1 MNKFLTSVADA
12 YFYNGSGVLL
22 FHGKALLDDSV
33 TTTTGKTEI
42 RGGKGN
48 QLLTVYY
55 HTSAMAFKITDTQ
68 WNLNMLASTVGY
80 NSGVP
85 SQSTSVYTEET
96 VAVTSGTGA
105 AVTGTPLTVQGGIYG
120 WVELPPINPTTG
132 ATITTTN
139 EMITFAGNKTFTLGI
154 NTTYTGNVCVR
165 YYAANAAATYVQIP
179 ANIVPQV
186 GRLVLDAQLV
196 TGSASSTS
204 VIGKAEFLIPSCQLS
219 GAFAIN
225 MTSAGVS
232 TTPIDAIALAD
243 TTLNTGACTDQ
254 PIYCQVTEVLTS
266 ANWYDNVFALGISGG
281 DFTLTNVQATQ
292 QLSVY
297 ALASGSAPFVAP
309 ISGLVFASDTIGKAT
324 IGITGTGAG
333 LVTYAATG
341 TSLLHVYIAAKPTI
355 EDSATV
361 TCTHV

>member
-22 FHGKALLDDSV
+22 FSGKALLDDSV

-48 QLLTVYY
+48 QLQTVYY

-68 WNLNMLASTVGY
+68 WNLNMLAATVGQG
-80 NSGVP
+80 SP
-85 SQSTSVYTEET
+85 SQSTSLYTEET
-96 VAVTSGTGA
+96 VVVTSGTGA
-105 AVTGTPLTVQGGIYG
+105 AVTGTPLTVQGAVYG
-120 WVELPPINPTTG
+120 WVQLPDKDSSGTTI
-132 ATITTTN
+132 ATTN
-139 EMITFAGNKTFTLGI
+139 ERITFTGSKTFTLAV

-165 YYAANAAATYVQIP
+165 YYAANSAATYVNVP
-179 ANIVPQV
+179 ANIVPAV

-204 VIGKAEFLIPSCQLS
+204 VIGKAQFIVPSCQLS

-232 TTPIDAIALAD
+232 TTPIDAMALAD
-243 TTLNTGACTDQ
+243 TSLNTGACTDV
-254 PIYCQVTEVLTS
+254 PLYCKVIESLDST
-266 ANWYDNVFALGISGG
+266 NWYDSVYALGISGG
-281 DFTLTNVQATQ
+281 DFGLTNVQATR
-292 QLSVY
+292 QLEVM
-297 ALASGSAPFVAP
+297 ALAPNVAPFVAP
-309 ISGLVFASDTIGKAT
+309 LSGLIFASDTISHAT
-324 IGITGTGAG
+324 VGITGATAG

-341 TSLLHVYIAAKPTI
+341 TSLLHVYIAAKSTI

-361 TCTHV
+361 TCTYV